1 MTAGGSMAERRMRD
15 LTPDRAA
22 HAEDLRAGMAELR
35 MAREAAL
42 FDATMSEWSTTEW
55 AVEHGDPITA
65 LLRHTASE
73 LAGAMVELGN
83 DPARLATVR
92 VCATLREDVA
102 AQMRPF
108 ADGSGLVMISDAILS
123 LAGVYARYAGD
134 AFAQIMVGGKIRG
147 LWRAFRATL
156 KGGLGEDP
164 AMLTGQ
170 LRYYNVSQR
179 VYGLAAK
186 LVEDERPDAIPLTG
200 MLQAM
205 AVYFIVGHE
214 IAHHALGH
222 NSAPSGFFPGE
233 HLPVC
238 SEDAQRELDADL
250 LAYKASV
257 LAVHREAA
265 ASDNADAAKVVAGAA
280 VMAAL
285 GALIAMMVVHST
297 EHALFIRR
305 GTTHP
310 AASAR
315 ASLLL
320 DQLPASDQSF
330 ARLFLANLLA
340 ATEASSVFEP
350 GATPFAWEWFA
361 RSPQLDIPH
370 SDDYLRLIFTLDN
383 GQCQSTAT
391 LIEWLGNGGFDESS
405 LVGRGARLAA
415 SGQAE
420 AAFLAWG
427 VPTETAERMC
437 DRNRALAFH
446 TVVESLRS
454 AFTEPDVPADA
465 MLAVTVSGATIV
477 SRALI

>member
-1 MTAGGSMAERRMRD
+1 MTAGMSMAERRMLD
-15 LTPDRAA
+15 LTPNRTVQAEEMRAKRGERGMVGFDA
-22 HAEDLRAGMAELR
+22 AMAEW
-35 MAREAAL
+35 A
-42 FDATMSEWSTTEW
+42 TTEW

-65 LLRHTASE
+65 LLRQTAGE
-73 LAGAMVELGN
+73 LTGAMAELGS

-92 VCATLREDVA
+92 VCALLREDVA

-123 LAGVYARYAGD
+123 LAGAYARYIGD
-134 AFAQIMVGGKIRG
+134 AFAQIMVGGKIKG
-147 LWRAFRATL
+147 LWRAFRSAL
-156 KGGLGEDP
+156 RGGLGAEP

-179 VYGLAAK
+179 VFGLAAK
-186 LVEDERPDAIPLTG
+186 LVEDERPDAVPLT
-200 MLQAM
+200 AM
-205 AVYFIVGHE
+205 VQTLAVYFIVGHE

-222 NSAPSGFFPGE
+222 DSAPSGFSPGE

-238 SEDAQRELDADL
+238 SADARRELDADL
-250 LAYKASV
+250 LAYQASV
-257 LAVHREAA
+257 LAVRREAA
-265 ASDNADAAKVVAGAA
+265 ASDDADAAKVVGGAP

-285 GALIAMMVVHST
+285 GALIAMMVVHSN
-297 EHALFIRR
+297 EHALFVRR

-310 AASAR
+310 PASAR

-320 DQLPASDQSF
+320 ERLPASEQKF

-361 RSPQLDIPH
+361 RSPRLDIPH
-370 SDDYLRLIFTLDN
+370 SDDYLRFIFTLDN

-391 LIEWLGNGGFDESS
+391 LVEWLANAGFDESS

-420 AAFLAWG
+420 AAFSAWG
-427 VPTETAERMC
+427 VPTEKAERMC
-437 DRNRALAFH
+437 DRTRALAFH
-446 TVVESLRS
+446 TVVENLRS
-454 AFTEPDVPADA
+454 AFAEADVHADA
-465 MLAVTVSGATIV
+465 RLAVAVCGATI
-477 SRALI
+477 SARALV